1 MEKVTASK
9 GIQGRSLSTFRAF
22 VPEIKRVAHRPT
34 NTINHSVLLWAPTAV
49 SQPRVGFKVRRLFTA
64 GTQPTPTIPPRV
76 GDPQTS
82 LAGMAIYILSHIIP
96 WNASYSTPDGQ
107 VIYRIQTS
115 SDIWRPRK
123 AVIEKAISNKE
134 FGEEEQLTRLGEIEF
149 HVLRSSKITLGDVC
163 RAAGDI
169 FRKRG
174 LGCYGRDR
182 IFQGPDGTEYR
193 WELGPF
199 KSRLWLNDGS
209 KTIVAKYHQDHYGLT
224 RDACS
229 TSLEIFPIGEHIT
242 DLIIVTF
249 VYIEFIRLGREEFS
263 ETF

>member
-1 MEKVTASK
+1 MEK
-9 GIQGRSLSTFRAF
+9 
-22 VPEIKRVAHRPT
+22 
-34 NTINHSVLLWAPTAV
+34 
-49 SQPRVGFKVRRLFTA
+49 
-64 GTQPTPTIPPRV
+64 PTPTIPPRV

-149 HVLRSSKITLGDVC
+149 HVLRSSKITLGD
-163 RAAGDI
+163 
-169 FRKRG
+169 
-174 LGCYGRDR
+174 
-182 IFQGPDGTEYR
+182 
-193 WELGPF
+193 
-199 KSRLWLNDGS
+199 LWLNDGS